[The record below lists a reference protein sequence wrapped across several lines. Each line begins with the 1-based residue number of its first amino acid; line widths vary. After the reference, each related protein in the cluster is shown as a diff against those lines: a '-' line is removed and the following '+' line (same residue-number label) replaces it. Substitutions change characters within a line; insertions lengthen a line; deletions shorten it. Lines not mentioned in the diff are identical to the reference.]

1 MCYLYGDSKQAFES
15 FAIIIP
21 LHYNSIPKIFVLC
34 ERVCTFCPIKS
45 VFFWFLD
52 IPEYTE
58 VLQFN
63 SIYVLSKECLRF
75 S

>member
-1 MCYLYGDSKQAFES
+1 MCYLYGDSKQALES

-21 LHYNSIPKIFVLC
+21 LHYNSIPKIPF
-34 ERVCTFCPIKS
+34 KS
-45 VFFWFLD
+45 VCFWFLD
-52 IPEYTE
+52 IPEYTAA
-58 VLQFN
+58 LQFD